1 MNEAIL
7 YSLELTIAE
16 VSFLLHKSIVAL
28 VVLMM
33 DFSCPTLSYKSVH
46 LESAGGHKVEMTRFV
61 G

>member
-16 VSFLLHKSIVAL
+16 VSFLLHKSIVEL

-33 DFSCPTLSYKSVH
+33 DFS
-46 LESAGGHKVEMTRFV
+46 
-61 G
+61 